1 MRILVT
7 GAKGQLGMELM
18 KKLKG
23 EDVFGIDKEI
33 DIVDEAKI
41 TTYIISLNPDVI
53 IHTAAYVDVDKAE
66 TDVIRALKVNICGT
80 INIVKACKKINSKL
94 IYISTDYV
102 FNGSG
107 DMCYEVGDKKDAL
120 SVYGFS
126 KAIGEDFISMNLEK
140 YYIIRTSWVFGY
152 HGNNFIKSMLS
163 IKEKKEINV
172 VCDQIGSITYTV
184 DLSKAIC
191 DIIKTDKYGT
201 YHITNEGIISWY
213 DLAVE
218 IFKMKDIDIT
228 VKPILTKDYLKLFPS
243 KAIRPLNSR
252 LSKKT
257 LIDNGFGLL
266 PFWKDALKRYLKEL
280 EE

>member
-1 MRILVT
+1 
-7 GAKGQLGMELM
+7 
-18 KKLKG
+18 
-23 EDVFGIDKEI
+23 
-33 DIVDEAKI
+33 
-41 TTYIISLNPDVI
+41 
-53 IHTAAYVDVDKAE
+53 
-66 TDVIRALKVNICGT
+66 
-80 INIVKACKKINSKL
+80 
-94 IYISTDYV
+94 
-102 FNGSG
+102 
-107 DMCYEVGDKKDAL
+107 
-120 SVYGFS
+120 
-126 KAIGEDFISMNLEK
+126 MNLEK